1 MLKLERCQIKAFY
14 GAIATSQAMIVN
26 GFVNVGI
33 TSLEKRF
40 DIESTDAGLIASC
53 YDIATVIC
61 LIPVGYFGGH
71 GSKPRWLGFG
81 ALIMGVG
88 AFIFALPHFTTG
100 LYELVEPTI
109 RLWADKSLCLYYV
122 NVC

>member
-88 AFIFALPHFTTG
+88 AFIFALPHFTTD

-109 RLWADKSLCLYYV
+109 RLWTDKSLCLYYV
-122 NVC
+122 NLC

>member
-40 DIESTDAGLIASC
+40 DIDSTDAGLIASC
-53 YDIATVIC
+53 YDIATLIC
-61 LIPVGYFGGH
+61 L
-71 GSKPRWLGFG
+71 
-81 ALIMGVG
+81 
-88 AFIFALPHFTTG
+88 
-100 LYELVEPTI
+100 
-109 RLWADKSLCLYYV
+109 SLL
-122 NVC
+122 

>member
-40 DIESTDAGLIASC
+40 DIDSTDAGLIASC

-88 AFIFALPHFTTG
+88 AFVFALPHFTTG
-100 LYELVEPTI
+100 LYEYMTLTHTM
-109 RLWADKSLCLYYV
+109 RS
-122 NVC
+122 